1 MKNDEASS
9 SRSNRSSCSN
19 RIGFCEIKSLAPCR
33 KRARRDFLFSN
44 ARSWKRIPNSIGDT
58 KETGTM
64 TKNPVLERF
73 RSKALVVTACFTAGA
88 FLLPLCFLMASG
100 LAQDKAWEQKWDQWV
115 SAAKKEGKVVF
126 AAAPDPL
133 MRKHIPEK
141 FTARFGIKVEYLAGR
156 SNEMTARLRMER
168 ESGIFSVDV
177 VTAGVQT
184 MASPL
189 YAEKMLDPLKPLL
202 ILPEVVDGSKWK
214 RGQPWFIDPEAQ
226 YILRLFS
233 TASSLFFLNTRF
245 VQPSEMKSIKNLL
258 EPKWQ
263 GKISVFDPTD
273 AGTGSNTAA
282 ALYVQ
287 FGEPF
292 LRALFVDQKPVFSR
306 DKRQMEDWLARG
318 TYPISFGARS
328 EEVDRLQKEGFP
340 IAKAAPADAMDML
353 TGASG
358 LLAIV
363 NRAPHPNAARVFLN
377 WLASKEGAE
386 VFSRAQLHATTR
398 TDVDESFLPPD
409 IIPQRGV
416 KYFDS
421 YDWEFTLSTKEK
433 VRNLLAKLLKRQ

>member
-1 MKNDEASS
+1 MTIESV
-9 SRSNRSSCSN
+9 
-19 RIGFCEIKSLAPCR
+19 L
-33 KRARRDFLFSN
+33 KRCQC
-44 ARSWKRIPNSIGDT
+44 KP
-58 KETGTM
+58 
-64 TKNPVLERF
+64 P
-73 RSKALVVTACFTAGA
+73 VVTACLTAGA
-88 FLLPLCFLMASG
+88 FLLPLFLSLAPG
-100 LAQDKAWEQKWDQWV
+100 LTQDKGWEQKWDQLI

-156 SNEMTARLRMER
+156 SNEMTARLRLER
-168 ESGIFSVDV
+168 QAGIYSVDA

-184 MASPL
+184 MATSL
-189 YAEKMLDPLKPLL
+189 YAGKMLDPLKPLL

-214 RGQPWFIDPEAQ
+214 KGQPWFIDPEAQ
-226 YILRLFS
+226 YILRLFN
-233 TASSLFFLNTRF
+233 TASSLFFINTRF
-245 VQPSEMKSIKNLL
+245 VQPAEMKSVKDLL
-258 EPKWQ
+258 KPKWQ

-292 LRALFVDQKPVFSR
+292 LKALYVDQKPVFSR

-340 IAKAAPADAMDML
+340 IVKAAPADARDMV
-353 TGASG
+353 TAASG
-358 LLAIV
+358 LLAIM

-398 TDVDESFLPPD
+398 TDVDETFLPSD
-409 IIPQRGV
+409 IVPQRGV
-416 KYFDS
+416 EYFDS

>member
-1 MKNDEASS
+1 
-9 SRSNRSSCSN
+9 
-19 RIGFCEIKSLAPCR
+19 
-33 KRARRDFLFSN
+33 
-44 ARSWKRIPNSIGDT
+44 
-58 KETGTM
+58 M
-64 TKNPVLERF
+64 TNNFVLERF
-73 RSKALVVTACFTAGA
+73 HSKPLVVTARLTAGA
-88 FLLPLCFLMASG
+88 FLLLLCFLIAPV
-100 LAQDKAWEQKWDQWV
+100 LAQDKGWEQKWDQWV
-115 SAAKKEGKVVF
+115 SAAKKEGKIVF

-156 SNEMTARLRMER
+156 SNDMAARLRMER
-168 ESGIFSVDV
+168 QAGIFSVDV

-184 MASPL
+184 MATSL

-214 RGQPWFIDPEAQ
+214 KGQPWFIDPEAQ
-226 YILRLFS
+226 YILRLFN
-233 TASSLFFLNTRF
+233 TASSLFYINTRF
-245 VQPSEMKSIKNLL
+245 VQPAEMKSVKDLL
-258 EPKWQ
+258 EPKWK

-287 FGEPF
+287 FGESF
-292 LRALFVDQKPVFSR
+292 LRALYLDQKPVFSR
-306 DKRQMEDWLARG
+306 DKRQMEDWIARG
-318 TYPISFGARS
+318 TYPISFGPRS

-340 IAKAAPADAMDML
+340 IVKASPADVMD
-353 TGASG
+353 TVSAASG
-358 LLAIV
+358 LLAIM
-363 NRAPHPNAARVFLN
+363 NRAPNPNAARVFLN

-409 IIPQRGV
+409 VVPQRGV

-433 VRNLLAKLLKRQ
+433 VRTLLAKLLKRQ

>member
-1 MKNDEASS
+1 MKNESVLKRLGCMPRVMKVRLAASAMLL
-9 SRSNRSSCSN
+9 
-19 RIGFCEIKSLAPCR
+19 SLCLLVAP
-33 KRARRDFLFSN
+33 
-44 ARSWKRIPNSIGDT
+44 
-58 KETGTM
+58 
-64 TKNPVLERF
+64 
-73 RSKALVVTACFTAGA
+73 
-88 FLLPLCFLMASG
+88 G
-100 LAQDKAWEQKWDQWV
+100 LAQDKGWEQKWDQWV
-115 SAAKKEGKVVF
+115 SAAKREGKVVF

-133 MRKHIPEK
+133 MRKHIPER

-156 SNEMTARLRMER
+156 SNEMTARLRLER
-168 ESGIFSVDV
+168 QAGIYSVDV

-184 MASPL
+184 MATSL

-202 ILPEVVDGSKWK
+202 ILPEIVDGSKWK
-214 RGQPWFIDPEAQ
+214 KGQPWFIDPEAQ
-226 YILRLFS
+226 YILRLFN
-233 TASSLFFLNTRF
+233 TASSLFFMNTRF
-245 VQPSEMKSIKNLL
+245 VQPAEMKSVKDLL
-258 EPKWQ
+258 NPKWQ
-263 GKISVFDPTD
+263 GKVSVFDPTD

-292 LRALFVDQKPVFSR
+292 LRAFYVDQKPVFSR

-340 IAKAAPADAMDML
+340 IVKAAPADAMDIV
-353 TGASG
+353 TAASG
-358 LLAIV
+358 LLAII

-377 WLASKEGAE
+377 WLAAKEGAE

-398 TDVDESFLPPD
+398 TDVDESFLPSD
-409 IIPQRGV
+409 IVPQRGV

>member
-1 MKNDEASS
+1 MSALK
-9 SRSNRSSCSN
+9 SR
-19 RIGFCEIKSLAPCR
+19 LH
-33 KRARRDFLFSN
+33 KRRVATATF
-44 ARSWKRIPNSIGDT
+44 
-58 KETGTM
+58 
-64 TKNPVLERF
+64 
-73 RSKALVVTACFTAGA
+73 TACA
-88 FLLPLCFLMASG
+88 FLLPLLIPIPPG
-100 LAQDKAWEQKWDQWV
+100 LGQDKAWEQKWDQWV

-141 FTARFGIKVEYLAGR
+141 FTAKFGIKVEYLAGR
-156 SNEMTARLRMER
+156 SNEVAARLRLER
-168 ESGIFSVDV
+168 QAGIYSVDA

-184 MASPL
+184 MATSL

-214 RGQPWFIDPEAQ
+214 KGQLWFIDPQAQ
-226 YILRLFS
+226 YILRLFN
-233 TASSLFFLNTRF
+233 TASSLFFINTRF
-245 VQPSEMKSIKNLL
+245 VQPTEMKSIKDLL
-258 EPKWQ
+258 KPKWQ

-292 LRALFVDQKPVFSR
+292 LKALYIDQKPVFSR

-328 EEVDRLQKEGFP
+328 EEVDRLQTEGFP
-340 IAKAAPADAMDML
+340 IVKAAPADARDMV
-353 TGASG
+353 TAASG
-358 LLAIV
+358 LLAIM

-398 TDVDESFLPPD
+398 TDVDETFLPPD
-409 IIPQRGV
+409 IVPQRGV
-416 KYFDS
+416 EYFDS

-433 VRNLLAKLLKRQ
+433 VRSLLAKLLKRQ

>member
-1 MKNDEASS
+1 MTVGLAAS
-9 SRSNRSSCSN
+9 
-19 RIGFCEIKSLAPCR
+19 
-33 KRARRDFLFSN
+33 
-44 ARSWKRIPNSIGDT
+44 
-58 KETGTM
+58 
-64 TKNPVLERF
+64 V
-73 RSKALVVTACFTAGA
+73 
-88 FLLPLCFLMASG
+88 FLLSLLLIAPG
-100 LAQDKAWEQKWDQWV
+100 LAQEKGWEQKWDQWV

-141 FTARFGIKVEYLAGR
+141 FTARFGINVEYLAGR
-156 SNEMTARLRMER
+156 SNEMTARLRTER
-168 ESGIFSVDV
+168 QSGVFSVDV

-184 MASPL
+184 MATSL

-202 ILPEVVDGSKWK
+202 ILPEVVDGAKWK
-214 RGQPWFIDPEAQ
+214 KGQPWFIDPEAQ
-226 YILRLFS
+226 YILRLFN
-233 TASSLFFLNTRF
+233 TASSLFFINTRF
-245 VQPSEMKSIKNLL
+245 VQPAEMKSVKDLL
-258 EPKWQ
+258 EPKWK

-273 AGTGSNTAA
+273 PGTGSNTAA

-292 LRALFVDQKPVFSR
+292 LRALFIDQKPVFSR
-306 DKRQMEDWLARG
+306 DKRQMKDWLARG
-318 TYPISFGARS
+318 TYPISFGARG

-340 IAKAAPADAMDML
+340 IVKAAPADVMEVVSA
-353 TGASG
+353 ASG
-358 LLAIV
+358 LLASI

-398 TDVDESFLPPD
+398 TDVDESFLPAD
-409 IIPQRGV
+409 IVPQRGV

>member
-1 MKNDEASS
+1 MT
-9 SRSNRSSCSN
+9 
-19 RIGFCEIKSLAPCR
+19 I
-33 KRARRDFLFSN
+33 
-44 ARSWKRIPNSIGDT
+44 NS
-58 KETGTM
+58 
-64 TKNPVLERF
+64 VLERF
-73 RSKALVVTACFTAGA
+73 GSKSLVVTARFTVGA
-88 FLLPLCFLMASG
+88 FLLPLCFLIAPG

-263 GKISVFDPTD
+263 AKISVFDPTD
-273 AGTGSNTAA
+273 AGTGSNPAA

-340 IAKAAPADAMDML
+340 IAKAVPADAMDML

-386 VFSRAQLHATTR
+386 VFSRTQLHATTR
-398 TDVDESFLPPD
+398 SDVDESFLPPD

>member
-1 MKNDEASS
+1 MTNPVARFQSFEPS
-9 SRSNRSSCSN
+9 
-19 RIGFCEIKSLAPCR
+19 ISLGRMTIESVLKPCR
-33 KRARRDFLFSN
+33 RNLL
-44 ARSWKRIPNSIGDT
+44 I
-58 KETGTM
+58 M
-64 TKNPVLERF
+64 
-73 RSKALVVTACFTAGA
+73 TAGWAASA
-88 FLLPLCFLMASG
+88 FLSLLFFQIAPG
-100 LAQDKAWEQKWDQWV
+100 LAQDKGWEQKWDQSV

-133 MRKHIPEK
+133 MRKHIPER

-156 SNEMTARLRMER
+156 SNEMTSRLRLER
-168 ESGIFSVDV
+168 HAGIYSVDV

-184 MASPL
+184 MATSL

-233 TASSLFFLNTRF
+233 TASSLFFMNTRF
-245 VQPSEMKSIKNLL
+245 VQPGEMKSIKNLL
-258 EPKWQ
+258 EPKWR

-292 LRALFVDQKPVFSR
+292 LKALFVDQKPVFSR

-340 IAKAAPADAMDML
+340 IVKAAPADAMDML

-358 LLAIV
+358 LLAIL
-363 NRAPHPNAARVFLN
+363 NRAPHPNAALVFLN
-377 WLASKEGAE
+377 WLAAKEGAE
-386 VFSRAQLHATTR
+386 VFSRTQLHATTR
-398 TDVDESFLPPD
+398 TDVDESFLPAD
-409 IIPQRGV
+409 IVPQRGV

-433 VRNLLAKLLKRQ
+433 VRNILGKLLKRQ

>member
-1 MKNDEASS
+1 MRKPSVSAHL
-9 SRSNRSSCSN
+9 RCSLLV
-19 RIGFCEIKSLAPCR
+19 IGTGLA
-33 KRARRDFLFSN
+33 
-44 ARSWKRIPNSIGDT
+44 
-58 KETGTM
+58 
-64 TKNPVLERF
+64 
-73 RSKALVVTACFTAGA
+73 VTA
-88 FLLPLCFLMASG
+88 FLLPLAFWVATGS
-100 LAQDKAWEQKWDQWV
+100 AQDKGWEPKWNQWV

-141 FTARFGIKVEYLAGR
+141 FTARFGINVEYLAGR
-156 SNEMTARLRMER
+156 SSAMTARLRTER
-168 ESGIFSVDV
+168 QSGIFSVDV

-184 MASPL
+184 MATTL

-233 TASSLFFLNTRF
+233 TASSLFFFNTRF

-328 EEVDRLQKEGFP
+328 DEVDRLQKEGFP
-340 IAKAAPADAMDML
+340 IVKAAPADAMDML

-398 TDVDESFLPPD
+398 TDVDESFLPPE
-409 IIPQRGV
+409 IVPRPGV

-421 YDWEFTLSTKEK
+421 YDWGFTLSTKQK
-433 VRNLLAKLLKRQ
+433 VRNIVANLLKR

>member
-1 MKNDEASS
+1 
-9 SRSNRSSCSN
+9 
-19 RIGFCEIKSLAPCR
+19 
-33 KRARRDFLFSN
+33 
-44 ARSWKRIPNSIGDT
+44 
-58 KETGTM
+58 
-64 TKNPVLERF
+64 
-73 RSKALVVTACFTAGA
+73 
-88 FLLPLCFLMASG
+88 
-100 LAQDKAWEQKWDQWV
+100 
-115 SAAKKEGKVVF
+115 
-126 AAAPDPL
+126 
-133 MRKHIPEK
+133 MRKLIPEK
-141 FTARFGIKVEYLAGR
+141 FTARFGVKVEYLAGR
-156 SNEMTARLRMER
+156 SNEMAARLRLER
-168 ESGIFSVDV
+168 QAGIYSVDA

-184 MASPL
+184 MATSL

-226 YILRLFS
+226 YILRLFN
-233 TASSLFFLNTRF
+233 TASSLFFVNTRF
-245 VQPSEMKSIKNLL
+245 VQPAEMKSIKDLL
-258 EPKWQ
+258 KPKWQ

-292 LRALFVDQKPVFSR
+292 IKALYVDQKPVFSR

-340 IAKAAPADAMDML
+340 IVKAAPADARDMV
-353 TGASG
+353 TAGSG
-358 LLAIV
+358 LLAIM

-398 TDVDESFLPPD
+398 SDVDETFLPSD
-409 IIPQRGV
+409 IVPQRGV
-416 KYFDS
+416 EYFDS
-421 YDWEFTLSTKEK
+421 YEWEFTLSTKEK
-433 VRNLLAKLLKRQ
+433 VRNILAKLLKR

>member
-1 MKNDEASS
+1 MIDH
-9 SRSNRSSCSN
+9 
-19 RIGFCEIKSLAPCR
+19 F
-33 KRARRDFLFSN
+33 
-44 ARSWKRIPNSIGDT
+44 
-58 KETGTM
+58 
-64 TKNPVLERF
+64 VLGRF
-73 RSKALVVTACFTAGA
+73 RSKPLIVTARLTAGV
-88 FLLPLCFLMASG
+88 FLLPLCFLIAPG
-100 LAQDKAWEQKWDQWV
+100 LAQDKGWEQKWDQWV
-115 SAAKKEGKVVF
+115 LAAKKEGKVVF

-156 SNEMTARLRMER
+156 SNDMAARVRMER
-168 ESGIFSVDV
+168 QSGIFSVDV

-184 MASPL
+184 MATSL
-189 YAEKMLDPLKPLL
+189 YAEKLLDPLKPLL

-214 RGQPWFIDPEAQ
+214 IGQPWFIDPEAQ

-233 TASSLFFLNTRF
+233 TASSLFFVNTRF
-245 VQPSEMKSIKNLL
+245 VKPAEMKSVKDLL
-258 EPKWQ
+258 NPKWQ
-263 GKISVFDPTD
+263 GKISVFDPSD

-287 FGEPF
+287 FGESF
-292 LRALFVDQKPVFSR
+292 LRALYLDQKPVFSR

-318 TYPISFGARS
+318 TYPISFGARG

-340 IAKAAPADAMDML
+340 IAKASPADVMDMI
-353 TGASG
+353 TAASG
-358 LLAIV
+358 LLAII
-363 NRAPHPNAARVFLN
+363 NRAPHPNAARVFVN
-377 WLASKEGAE
+377 WLASKEGSE

-398 TDVDESFLPPD
+398 TDVDESFLPPEVV
-409 IIPQRGV
+409 PQRGV

>member
-1 MKNDEASS
+1 MT
-9 SRSNRSSCSN
+9 NR
-19 RIGFCEIKSLAPCR
+19 F
-33 KRARRDFLFSN
+33 
-44 ARSWKRIPNSIGDT
+44 
-58 KETGTM
+58 
-64 TKNPVLERF
+64 VLNRF
-73 RSKALVVTACFTAGA
+73 RSKPRVLTARLTGGAL
-88 FLLPLCFLMASG
+88 LLPLFLSLAPG
-100 LAQDKAWEQKWDQWV
+100 LAQDKGWEQKWDQWI

-126 AAAPDPL
+126 AAAPDPP
-133 MRKHIPEK
+133 MRKLIPEK

-156 SNEMTARLRMER
+156 SNEMAARLRLER
-168 ESGIFSVDV
+168 QAGIYSVDA

-184 MASPL
+184 MATSL
-189 YAEKMLDPLKPLL
+189 YAEKILDPLKPLL

-226 YILRLFS
+226 YILRLFN

-245 VQPSEMKSIKNLL
+245 VQPAEMKSVKDLL
-258 EPKWQ
+258 KPKWQ

-292 LRALFVDQKPVFSR
+292 LKALYVDQKPVFSR

-318 TYPISFGARS
+318 TYPISFGARG

-340 IAKAAPADAMDML
+340 IVKAAPADARDMV
-353 TGASG
+353 TAGSG
-358 LLAIV
+358 LLAIM

-398 TDVDESFLPPD
+398 SDVDETFLPSD
-409 IIPQRGV
+409 IVPQRGV
-416 KYFDS
+416 EYFDS
-421 YDWEFTLSTKEK
+421 YEWEFTLSTKEK
-433 VRNLLAKLLKRQ
+433 VRNILAKLLKR

>member
-1 MKNDEASS
+1 MPNESVPPCFCCKLLIMTVGLAAS
-9 SRSNRSSCSN
+9 
-19 RIGFCEIKSLAPCR
+19 
-33 KRARRDFLFSN
+33 
-44 ARSWKRIPNSIGDT
+44 
-58 KETGTM
+58 
-64 TKNPVLERF
+64 
-73 RSKALVVTACFTAGA
+73 A
-88 FLLPLCFLMASG
+88 FLLPLFFLIAPG
-100 LAQDKAWEQKWDQWV
+100 LAQDTGWEQKWDQWV

-133 MRKHIPEK
+133 MRKHIPER

-156 SNEMTARLRMER
+156 SNEMTARLRLER
-168 ESGIFSVDV
+168 QAGIYSVDV
-177 VTAGVQT
+177 VTGGVQT
-184 MASPL
+184 MATSL
-189 YAEKMLDPLKPLL
+189 YAAKMLDPLKPLL

-226 YILRLFS
+226 YILRLFN
-233 TASSLFFLNTRF
+233 TASSLFFMNTRF
-245 VQPSEMKSIKNLL
+245 VQPGEMKSIKNLL

-292 LRALFVDQKPVFSR
+292 LKALFVDQKPVFSR

-340 IAKAAPADAMDML
+340 IVKAAPADAMDML

-358 LLAIV
+358 LLAII

-377 WLASKEGAE
+377 WLAAKEGAE

-398 TDVDESFLPPD
+398 TDVDESFLPSD
-409 IIPQRGV
+409 IVPQRGI

-433 VRNLLAKLLKRQ
+433 VRNLLGKLLKRQ